1 MEQIE
6 RLVADVKAGRI
17 DARAGDVAIR
27 ARTWLAGRLNPKLFS
42 ERCRGSLEVQQT
54 DVRKLHLEVMK
65 KLWEKRKQELKAPE
79 TVMAD
84 ATHA

>member
-17 DARAGDVAIR
+17 DDRAGDVAIR

-42 ERCRGSLEVQQT
+42 ER
-54 DVRKLHLEVMK
+54 
-65 KLWEKRKQELKAPE
+65 
-79 TVMAD
+79 
-84 ATHA
+84 